1 MEYLV
6 KSMNNKGEIFKKI
19 REYLGLSQKAMGD
32 KMGCS
37 AAKIRRCETG
47 EREITDEIIQSMCE
61 SCNVDKRVFD
71 DPDHIEEYCN
81 YVPEVI
87 DYRSI
92 GERVRELRKE
102 KKLIQKDFGEK
113 VGSSP
118 SAIFK
123 IETHLNHATDKT
135 LHDIADTFDVGFE
148 WLKFGDERYRK
159 SPVNRKLIEWL
170 MVHQEIRDQLWKK
183 MMDEE
188 QN

>member
-1 MEYLV
+1 M
-6 KSMNNKGEIFKKI
+6 
-19 REYLGLSQKAMGD
+19 
-32 KMGCS
+32 
-37 AAKIRRCETG
+37 
-47 EREITDEIIQSMCE
+47 
-61 SCNVDKRVFD
+61 
-71 DPDHIEEYCN
+71 
-81 YVPEVI
+81 
-87 DYRSI
+87 
-92 GERVRELRKE
+92 RELRKE

-188 QN
+188 